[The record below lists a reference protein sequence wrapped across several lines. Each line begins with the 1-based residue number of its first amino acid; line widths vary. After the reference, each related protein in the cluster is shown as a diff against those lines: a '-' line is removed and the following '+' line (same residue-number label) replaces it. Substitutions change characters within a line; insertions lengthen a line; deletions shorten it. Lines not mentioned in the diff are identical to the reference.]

1 MADGVLLNRVN
12 QMKINGEKLK
22 SAITSLDESL
32 AAYTLPDWDALPYID
47 LYMDQVIS
55 ILEKYLEIYH
65 EAVGGNTITASMIN
79 NYVKLGTVPPPV
91 KKRYSRLHMA
101 YLIIVFSLKQ
111 TLDMATIKKI
121 ISVGI
126 EEAEVKHIYN
136 SFVVNQKKTFSYMME
151 TVKSIAL
158 PIIENEG
165 DNEERLADI
174 LMQVSSS
181 ANICKVLTEK
191 ITRM

>member
-1 MADGVLLNRVN
+1 
-12 QMKINGEKLK
+12 MKINGEKLK
-22 SAITSLDESL
+22 TAITSLDESL

-79 NYVKLGTVPPPV
+79 NYVKLGTIPPPV

-121 ISVGI
+121 IPVGI

>member
-1 MADGVLLNRVN
+1 MRID
-12 QMKINGEKLK
+12 KEKLK

-32 AAYTLPDWDALPYID
+32 ALYTLPEWDELPYID

-55 ILEKYLEIYH
+55 ILERYLEIYR
-65 EAVGGNTITASMIN
+65 EALGGGNIITASMIN
-79 NYVKLGTVPPPV
+79 NYVKLGTVPPPI

-111 TLDMATIKKI
+111 TLDMATIQKI
-121 ISVGI
+121 IPVGI
-126 EEAEVKHIYN
+126 EESEVKEIYN
-136 SFVVNQKKTFSYMME
+136 SFVKNQKKTFSYMME
-151 TVKSIAL
+151 SVKSLAM
-158 PIIENEG
+158 PVIENEG
-165 DNEERLADI
+165 DNPDKLGDI